1 MIRQK
6 TVAII
11 FLVGLFFFV
20 SAAVDF
26 FHNHKTIQEPAN
38 CPAGQFLQVFLSTGI
53 SQVTFLILFILLK
66 IINLISCHK
75 YKELYVKT
83 YLSRSPPLV

>member
-1 MIRQK
+1 MIKRK
-6 TVAII
+6 ALLVI
-11 FLVGLFFFV
+11 FLVGLFFLTS
-20 SAAVDF
+20 SAIDF

-38 CPAGQFLQVFLSTGI
+38 CPAGQFLHIFVSAGI

-66 IINLISCHK
+66 IITLIFCHK

-83 YLSRSPPLV
+83 RLSRSPPLV